1 MKQLP
6 NLLTLANLFLG
17 SVAVVFILQSQGF
30 VASYNGQQ
38 YLVSAPPDIY
48 LACWL
53 IAAAAL
59 ADFLD
64 GLAARL
70 LKAGSAMGRELDS
83 LADVVSFGLA
93 PGLILYELLRSAY
106 LMQPDALNVGWTKV
120 LVALLLPC
128 FAAWRLARYNLGQG
142 PADHFEG
149 LPAPAA
155 GLFVASLPLAMLQ
168 GSPWLTQWLGKPWL
182 LYLLLAGLGYLM
194 VSRIAFFSLKP
205 QGPLLK
211 GDNPLRLAV
220 LVFAGL
226 SLLWLHWMALP
237 LWFCFYLL
245 LALVRHLVS

>member
-38 YLVSAPPDIY
+38 YLVSAPPQIY

-93 PGLILYELLRSAY
+93 PGLILYQLLRSAY
-106 LMQPDALNVGWTKV
+106 LMQPDALSVSWWKV
-120 LVALLLPC
+120 MLALLLPC
-128 FAAWRLARYNLGQG
+128 CAAWRLARYNLGQG
-142 PADHFEG
+142 AAGYFEG

-168 GSPWLTQWLGKPWL
+168 GSPRLTLWLGKPWL
-182 LYLLLAGLGYLM
+182 LYGLLVLLGYLM
-194 VSRIAFFSLKP
+194 VSRIEFFNLKP
-205 QGPLLK
+205 EAAPLR
-211 GDNPLRLAV
+211 GDNLLRLAL

-245 LALVRHLVS
+245 LVLVRHVFS